1 MAVIDDLKVLT
12 DQNESILAIYI
23 RRADTAISNYLNNG
37 LDSTVIEEKYPD
49 AIIEYVTE
57 CFTKKGNESLK
68 QFTQGSRQGTY
79 VDGLTEDVK
88 ALLPPPYA
96 KLMG

>member
-1 MAVIDDLKVLT
+1 MAVIEDLKTLT
-12 DQNESILAIYI
+12 GQAENILAIYI
-23 RRADTAISNYLNNG
+23 RRADTAISNYLNNN
-37 LDSTVIEEKYPD
+37 LESTTIEEKYPD
-49 AIIEYVTE
+49 AVIEYVTE
-57 CFTKKGNESLK
+57 CIAKKGNESLK

-88 ALLPPPYA
+88 ALLPAPYA

>member
-1 MAVIDDLKVLT
+1 MNVVDDLKTLT
-12 DQNESILAIYI
+12 GQNESFLTIYI
-23 RRADTAISNYLNNG
+23 RRADTAISNYLNNN
-37 LDSTVIEEKYPD
+37 LDGATIEEKYPD
-49 AIIEYVTE
+49 AVIEYVTE
-57 CFTKKGNESLK
+57 CIAKKGNESLK

-79 VDGLTEDVK
+79 VDGLTADVK